1 MGQRIEKSS
10 EMIKFL
16 IVDDHYIFRQGV
28 KKIISDAFEQVD
40 FGEANDNAEALAKLR
55 KEAWDLVILDI
66 NLPGRS
72 GLDLILDTKA
82 FNIPVPILVL
92 SMFNED
98 QMALRALKAGAQ
110 GYLAKALAAENLTAA
125 ILRIL
130 DGNQYISET
139 VAGLLADEYRKKT
152 NGNVITELSDR
163 EYFVLLRLASGES
176 VTEISR
182 TLALSVKTISTYNSR
197 LLKKLGLKNTI
208 QLMQFVKDNKL
219 GID

>member
-1 MGQRIEKSS
+1 MDQRIDKSA

-28 KKIISDAFEQVD
+28 KKIISDAFELVS
-40 FGEANDNAEALAKLR
+40 FGEANDSADALAKLR
-55 KEAWDLVILDI
+55 KEGWDLVILDI

-72 GLDLILDTKA
+72 GLDLILDAKA

-98 QMALRALKAGAQ
+98 QMALRAIKAGAQ
-110 GYLAKALAAENLTAA
+110 GYLAKALAAENLTGA

-152 NGNVITELSDR
+152 NGNVIKELSDR

-197 LLKKLGLKNTI
+197 ILKKLGLKNTM